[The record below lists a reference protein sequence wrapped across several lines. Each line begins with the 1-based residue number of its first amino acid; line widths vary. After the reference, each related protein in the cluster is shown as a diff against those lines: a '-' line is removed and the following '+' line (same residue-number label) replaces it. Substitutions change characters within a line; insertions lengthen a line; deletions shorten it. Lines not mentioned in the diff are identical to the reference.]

1 MELPSTFSSML
12 ISALLAALCGAVV
25 GLEREIH
32 DKPAGLKTNA
42 LICLGAAM
50 YMYLGEFLT
59 QAGSGDPTRI
69 PGQVITGMGFI
80 GAGAIIRDGG
90 SVLGLTTAATLW
102 TVTAI
107 GLFIGTRHYALAVM
121 LTVTTLGVLI
131 FLRIVEHLLV
141 GRCDLHEGKV
151 VFHDTGERTRAHL
164 IRVLQSYDPS
174 PTGYHFTPAAENM
187 ALTFQYCSRHDSHR
201 RLLLDLWQV
210 EGVRDVHPSR

>member
-12 ISALLAALCGAVV
+12 ISALLAALCGAVI

-50 YMYLGEFLT
+50 YMYLGELLT

-107 GLFIGTRHYALAVM
+107 GLFIGARHYALAVM

-141 GRCDLHEGKV
+141 GSCDLHEGKV
-151 VFHDTGERTRAHL
+151 V
-164 IRVLQSYDPS
+164 
-174 PTGYHFTPAAENM
+174 
-187 ALTFQYCSRHDSHR
+187 
-201 RLLLDLWQV
+201 
-210 EGVRDVHPSR
+210 